1 MIVHIVHV
9 QLSLVDS
16 WGCRYIKIAE
26 WAWPFSLCS
35 YFQPGK
41 VLVELLYEIKRKK
54 NIFFGL
60 KDFKFSITKVE
71 KIYILNFL

>member
-1 MIVHIVHV
+1 MIVHILHV

-16 WGCRYIKIAE
+16 WGCRYKDSGMGMAI
-26 WAWPFSLCS
+26 SLCS